1 MRNIRMHQLKLA
13 AVLLCTLAA
22 GQAMAQAP
30 AAAKPG
36 GFLPPAAAAANVID
50 SIAVVVNDDVITKNE
65 LAARVRMIEARMK
78 ASNAPLPDAAD
89 LQRQVLEAMIV
100 ERAQQQLAREMGV
113 KVDDQTLDRA
123 IARIAEQQ
131 KMSLQE
137 MRNQMEKEGMTYAA
151 FREEIRNEIMMTRLR
166 EHEVDNKIQISDAE
180 VDTYMAAEKAA
191 VADQVELNIS
201 QILVRIPE
209 NASSE
214 QIAARKA
221 RADEVARQ
229 LRTGADFAK
238 TAATYSDAPDALKGG
253 EIGWRDPNRLPPLFA
268 EQLAKLAP
276 GQVTP
281 VIRSNTGFHLIKLV
295 DKRKPQASAETAAAQ
310 QQTHARHILLKVTPT
325 VTAAD
330 AKRKL
335 AELKERL
342 DNKAARFEDLAR
354 SFSTDAAASKGGD
367 LGWLYPG
374 DAVPEFETAMN
385 ALKPGEV
392 SGVVETPFGFH
403 RIEVVGRK
411 SDDSSKERERNAARQ
426 VIRERKVRKQPKTGR
441 AGARPR
447 LRREFREINNSMRM
461 IGASATRAPPP
472 RRRRSVPPAS
482 RPASAEISLRAAWA
496 MRRESAACCWRRRL
510 PGDDCQPARPRA
522 PDRRAAG
529 HGAAQQRPA
538 AVRPGPAVRDRRAAR
553 RACGS
558 RPARSGQRPRRAG
571 HARPRGRRHPGRL
584 VRGDGHRA
592 AAKEHHQ
599 RRRRGVF
606 RRTEY

>member
-22 GQAMAQAP
+22 GPALAQTPAKPAPAP

-36 GFLPPAAAAANVID
+36 SGFLPPASASANVID

-78 ASNAPLPDAAD
+78 GANAPMPDAAD

-100 ERAQQQLAREMGV
+100 ERAQQQLAKEMGV

-131 KMSLQE
+131 KMSVQE
-137 MRNQMEKEGMTYAA
+137 MRNQMEKEGMTYPA

-180 VDTYMAAEKAA
+180 VDTYLAAEKAA
-191 VADQVELNIS
+191 AADQFEVNIS

-209 NASSE
+209 NASPE

-268 EQLAKLAP
+268 EQLVKMSP

-295 DKRKPQASAETAAAQ
+295 DKRKPDAAKETAAVQ
-310 QQTHARHILLKVTPT
+310 QQTHARHILLKVSPT
-325 VTAAD
+325 LTAAD

-335 AELKERL
+335 TELKERL
-342 DNKAARFEDLAR
+342 DNKAAKFEELAR
-354 SFSTDAAASKGGD
+354 LFSNESSSAAKGGD

-374 DAVPEFETAMN
+374 DSVPEFETVMN
-385 ALKPGEV
+385 TLKPGEV
-392 SGVVETPFGFH
+392 SGPVETPFGFH
-403 RIEVVGRK
+403 LIEVLERK
-411 SDDSSKERERNAARQ
+411 SDDASKERERNAARQ
-426 VIRERKVRKQPKTGR
+426 VIRERKLQEATEDWARQVRDR
-441 AGARPR
+441 AYV
-447 LRREFREINNSMRM
+447 EFRE
-461 IGASATRAPPP
+461 
-472 RRRRSVPPAS
+472 
-482 RPASAEISLRAAWA
+482 
-496 MRRESAACCWRRRL
+496 
-510 PGDDCQPARPRA
+510 D
-522 PDRRAAG
+522 
-529 HGAAQQRPA
+529 
-538 AVRPGPAVRDRRAAR
+538 
-553 RACGS
+553 
-558 RPARSGQRPRRAG
+558 
-571 HARPRGRRHPGRL
+571 
-584 VRGDGHRA
+584 
-592 AAKEHHQ
+592 K
-599 RRRRGVF
+599 
-606 RRTEY
+606 